1 MPAGGGAGGG
11 LVLHVRGYFWKSYSQ
26 VIRASPGCYEVC
38 PRLVV
43 SPHPD
48 LCKRVGRCTQCVL
61 TRAPAVMGYAFSVG
75 TRNSKIFRGK
85 EQKNKNSKAKTSPV
99 NKERWHDDDGDDGCN
114 NNRRLTVQWHDVVGS
129 GMMKVK
135 AHASCQGETR

>member
-1 MPAGGGAGGG
+1 MEGG

-48 LCKRVGRCTQCVL
+48 LCKRVGRCTQCVP
-61 TRAPAVMGYAFSVG
+61 TRAPAVMGYAFISHNVYIREVPKYLG
-75 TRNSKIFRGK
+75 
-85 EQKNKNSKAKTSPV
+85 EKNKKKQNSKAKQVPLIR
-99 NKERWHDDDGDDGCN
+99 KDGMTMMGTMGATIIGDLLFN
-114 NNRRLTVQWHDVVGS
+114 
-129 GMMKVK
+129 GMMWS
-135 AHASCQGETR
+135 APG

>member
-1 MPAGGGAGGG
+1 MPADGTLEGGG

-61 TRAPAVMGYAFSVG
+61 TQAPAVLAYAFSVG
-75 TRNSKIFRGK
+75 TWNSKIFRGK
-85 EQKNKNSKAKTSPV
+85 EQKNKNSKAKKVPLIR
-99 NKERWHDDDGDDGCN
+99 KDGMTMMGTMGATITGDLLFN
-114 NNRRLTVQWHDVVGS
+114 
-129 GMMKVK
+129 GMMWS
-135 AHASCQGETR
+135 APG